1 MATMIKKTLF
11 ALFCIISL
19 AHATDKNVKK
29 IYSKELFPLSETTKY
44 VYDSSFGDAITKAS
58 IVNGLIETKSEADNF
73 KYHQKLEMRETGLFI
88 HETYQYIKLLIF
100 IKKENKV
107 TYNKPFQRYAF
118 PLFVGR
124 EWKDQAVEYI
134 DGDSN
139 KVYLSGKVL
148 SEEELNT
155 GAGKFTAIKIE
166 TTVESETGAKNIIT
180 EWLAVNTGLIK
191 ARIEIKGGGLMG
203 FARDMLGYGTINFEL
218 KEILNK

>member
-1 MATMIKKTLF
+1 MTEIVRKVFLIV
-11 ALFCIISL
+11 CIIAAVTL
-19 AHATDKNVKK
+19 AGEKK
-29 IYSKELFPLSETTKY
+29 DRKLYGKEFFPLSATTRY
-44 VYDSSFGDAITKAS
+44 IYDSSFGDATTKAS
-58 IVNGLIETKSEADNF
+58 LVSGLIETKSEADNF
-73 KYHQKLEMRETGLFI
+73 KYHQKLEMRENGLFI

-118 PLFVGR
+118 PLFVGK

-148 SEEELNT
+148 AEEEINT
-155 GAGKFTAIKIE
+155 GAGKFTTIKIE
-166 TTVESETGAKNIIT
+166 TTVESETGAKNIVT

-203 FARDMLGYGTINFEL
+203 FARDILGYGVITFEL
-218 KEILNK
+218 KEIRN

>member
-1 MATMIKKTLF
+1 MTRKFEKISL
-11 ALFCIISL
+11 LVCII
-19 AHATDKNVKK
+19 AAITIAGEKK
-29 IYSKELFPLSETTKY
+29 GEKLYGKEFFPLSATTRY
-44 VYDSSFGDAITKAS
+44 IYNSSFGDATTKAS
-58 IVNGLIETKSEADNF
+58 LVSGLVETRSEADNF

-118 PLFVGR
+118 PLFVGK

-134 DGDSN
+134 NGDSN

-148 SEEELNT
+148 AEEDVNT
-155 GAGKFTAIKIE
+155 EAGKFTAIKIE
-166 TTVESETGAKNIIT
+166 TTVESETGARNIVT
-180 EWLAVNTGLIK
+180 EWLAANTGLIK

-203 FARDMLGYGTINFEL
+203 FARDILGYGVITFEL
-218 KEILNK
+218 KEIRN